1 MTLATIR
8 LGTASPGT
16 QATTAETLTQLEHIA
31 QQAASKQIDIL
42 LLPEAYIGGYPRG
55 THFGCVIGSRSQ
67 EGRDEYLRYFQN
79 AVDLGDTVG
88 DGAGAGPAWL
98 NRELPSDAVP
108 GPDGGGDTND
118 IPNKRG
124 DGTREEL
131 ERIARE
137 TGVFIVTGLIEKTGG
152 SMYCSVVYT
161 GTERLVWAQGSP
173 ATLRAVSTIIRGV
186 RINLA
191 AAICWENYMPLVRQ
205 ALYAQN
211 INLYLAPTADG
222 RDSWLSLLRTAGMEG
237 RCFVLSSNMCVRDT
251 PAPATNGHAATSAKP
266 DEADETDGITR
277 DAPPPAWTGM
287 MRHRRSSCVTEE
299 GFEIALPGG
308 ATPPPSHDPHH
319 RRRRQSI
326 VDQNGNE
333 IIVLHT
339 TTTSK
344 PATTTTTTT
353 APSPKPKPTPTA
365 TKPAP
370 VKTKFT
376 SRGGSSIVSPFG
388 DVLAG
393 PQWEDDT
400 GLIYADVDFADCIRG
415 RLDLDTAGS
424 YSRNDSFKFAVQGLD
439 LTPLPY

>member
-1 MTLATIR
+1 
-8 LGTASPGT
+8 
-16 QATTAETLTQLEHIA
+16 
-31 QQAASKQIDIL
+31 
-42 LLPEAYIGGYPRG
+42 
-55 THFGCVIGSRSQ
+55 
-67 EGRDEYLRYFQN
+67 
-79 AVDLGDTVG
+79 
-88 DGAGAGPAWL
+88 
-98 NRELPSDAVP
+98 
-108 GPDGGGDTND
+108 
-118 IPNKRG
+118 
-124 DGTREEL
+124 
-131 ERIARE
+131 
-137 TGVFIVTGLIEKTGG
+137 
-152 SMYCSVVYT
+152 
-161 GTERLVWAQGSP
+161 
-173 ATLRAVSTIIRGV
+173 
-186 RINLA
+186 
-191 AAICWENYMPLVRQ
+191 MPLVRQ
-205 ALYAQN
+205 ALYSQN

-222 RDSWLSLLRTAGMEG
+222 RDSWLSLLRTAAMEG
-237 RCFVLSSNMCVRDT
+237 RCFVVSSNMCVRET
-251 PAPATNGHAATSAKP
+251 PAPAPNGHAATSARP

-308 ATPPPSHDPHH
+308 ATPPPSHEPHH

-326 VDQNGNE
+326 VDQDGNE
-333 IIVLHT
+333 IVLPCSPSPSSSSKPRGRRQSVIDDDGNEIVLHT
-339 TTTSK
+339 SGSGSGSGK
-344 PATTTTTTT
+344 PAATTATTT
-353 APSPKPKPTPTA
+353 APPPPKPTPTV
-365 TKPAP
+365 TKPP